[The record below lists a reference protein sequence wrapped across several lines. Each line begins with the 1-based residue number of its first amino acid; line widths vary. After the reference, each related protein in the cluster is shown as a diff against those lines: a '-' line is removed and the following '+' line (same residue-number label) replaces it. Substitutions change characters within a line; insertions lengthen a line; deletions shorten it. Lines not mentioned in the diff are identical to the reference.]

1 VLVAKDDTGQ
11 GLDFEVEHGR
21 PLGLRETPDLGLG
34 ELDVLDGLGRH
45 PAVAGLDF
53 GAAQPERRGA
63 PLVEPFGAVP
73 SYELTTLRQPVHRMA
88 EAAVS
93 MLLECV
99 EEPGRPPERRLF
111 AASLIEG
118 RSARLGNVPPP

>member
-1 VLVAKDDTGQ
+1 
-11 GLDFEVEHGR
+11 
-21 PLGLRETPDLGLG
+21 
-34 ELDVLDGLGRH
+34 
-45 PAVAGLDF
+45 
-53 GAAQPERRGA
+53 
-63 PLVEPFGAVP
+63 
-73 SYELTTLRQPVHRMA
+73 MA